1 MSDKPTLTLTPSV
14 LRLNAQSGSDGVFLD
29 VANPHSTSSVL
40 YKCKTTSPQRYIVRN
55 RQGVIAPGGSSKVH
69 ISLQRGSVLT
79 GSEESDIFLVE
90 ARYLQPGE
98 SDKATAANADIG
110 ELMKAHGKAVIAKQ
124 QVSCELSVA
133 GESSTKKPIDA
144 QSTHTQP
151 TAVSHKRDPL
161 RRDAAAANA
170 ASAAEG
176 AADAHPA
183 AAGDTPSRQ
192 PTAVAAAESTTAQDP
207 LRQTPQP
214 QPEVATSQ
222 QARQRQPNVANP
234 AAAVSRPSAASP
246 RTGTAAA
253 AKKKSNPLVIVGAV
267 VTVALAGAYALGL
280 GGHSS
285 SSSGN
290 AKAIV
295 PTDIEPVNGQN

>member
-110 ELMKAHGKAVIAKQ
+110 ELMKAHGKAAIAKQ

-192 PTAVAAAESTTAQDP
+192 PTAAAQLNPRRLRIRFDRRRSRSRRSRHRSKRASASRTWRTLPRRPLALPRRRRAQA
-207 LRQTPQP
+207 RPQP
-214 QPEVATSQ
+214 
-222 QARQRQPNVANP
+222 RKR
-234 AAAVSRPSAASP
+234 SRI
-246 RTGTAAA
+246 R
-253 AKKKSNPLVIVGAV
+253 L
-267 VTVALAGAYALGL
+267 
-280 GGHSS
+280 SS
-285 SSSGN
+285 S
-290 AKAIV
+290 A
-295 PTDIEPVNGQN
+295 Q